1 MKRNE
6 LKPRPGAVKVRKRRG
21 RGNASGLGGESG
33 RGHKGAKSRTGY
45 TSKPGFEGGQ
55 TPLYKKL
62 PKRKGFK
69 SLDRT
74 HYEVV
79 NLGLIQKLF
88 SDGQV
93 VDVSELVRMNVVS
106 KKSKVKILGN
116 GDFSKKVTVK
126 AHAFSKSALDKLK
139 AADSEFEVIG

>member
-6 LKPRPGAVKVRKRRG
+6 LKPRPGAVKVRKRKG
-21 RGNASGLGGESG
+21 RGNASGMGGESG

-55 TPLYKKL
+55 TPLYKKI

-69 SLDRT
+69 SLNRV
-74 HYEVV
+74 EVEV
-79 NLGLIQKLF
+79 INLGLLERLF

-93 VDVSELVRMNVVS
+93 VDPAELVRMNVVN
-106 KKSKVKILGN
+106 KKTKVKILGN
-116 GDFSKKVTVK
+116 GDFSRKITVK
-126 AHAFSKSALDKLK
+126 AHAFSKTAIEKLK
-139 AADSEFEVIG
+139 AANSEFEVIS